1 MAIIKIMKTNFLKN
15 INEIPKQFLFDPKII
30 NADNLKIKKPK
41 YFIVLGMGGSALAG
55 DLLKNCLS
63 NPKLII
69 HKNYGL
75 PLIPEEVLKNSLIIA
90 ISYSGNTEE
99 VIDGYNQAKKKKLA
113 IAVISTGGK
122 LLIKAKKDKMPY
134 VDVEIPDYNLQPRLA
149 LGLMMKALAVFVDD
163 KKIINEFVS
172 LSSNLNPKKFQKIGE
187 KLAKEIFG
195 YIPIIYA
202 SEKNKSLAYQWKISF
217 NENTKIPAF
226 FNTFPELNHNEMSGF
241 DNSLKSKKLSQN
253 FYFIFLQDKSDDLR
267 LQKRMKILQ
276 NIFQEKKLK
285 IQKIELNKTSNLE
298 KIFSSILL
306 ANFTSYYL
314 AEKYLVD
321 PEDLFLIENYKK
333 IIAKN

>member
-15 INEIPKQFLFDPKII
+15 INEIPKQFLFNPKII
-30 NADNLKIKKPK
+30 NIDNLKIKKPK

-63 NPKLII
+63 SSKLII

-75 PLIPEEVLKNSLIIA
+75 PLVPEEILKNSLIIA

-99 VIDGYNQAKKKKLA
+99 VIDGYNQAKRKKLA
-113 IAVISTGGK
+113 VAAISIGGK
-122 LLIKAKKDKMPY
+122 LLIKAKKDKVPY
-134 VDVEIPDYNLQPRLA
+134 IEIPNYNLQPRLA
-149 LGLMMKALAVFVDD
+149 LGLMMKALAVFIDD
-163 KKIINEFVS
+163 KKIINEFVL
-172 LSSNLNPKKFQKIGE
+172 LSSNLDSKKFQKIGE
-187 KLAKEIFG
+187 KLAKKFWG

-226 FNTFPELNHNEMSGF
+226 FNTFPELNHNEISGF
-241 DNSLKSKKLSQN
+241 NNSLKSKKLSQN
-253 FYFIFLQDKSDDLR
+253 FYFIFLQDKNDDLR

-321 PEDLFLIENYKK
+321 PEDLFLIENFKK